1 MNIEGFRAAADRP
14 NAVLVVDPKS
24 AEVRVRN
31 NHVLNRAVTWLR
43 RRFSPSPMRDAARDA
58 AHNRF
63 LQAIADHRSGYDTG
77 DVNRAR
83 ELLARDV
90 LERKPLSSWRI
101 REVLD
106 DIDGRSSATTRV
118 NRRVAAYFHD
128 QTGITN
134 MLAARDLAANSRDE
148 QSSDAEFMRSG
159 EVGADPPRLADD
171 PHDPA
176 PTSEPG
182 TAREEVIAQTRTRP
196 SPSESTES
204 AAVPETAK
212 APAVG
217 ARRTARPQAAK
228 AEVGSTSRQRAKP
241 KYLTRELAK
250 AKLPGE
256 VAKHLKELIGARD
269 IVDADGLAKRG
280 NERTAQWVVE
290 NRVGRWYV
298 EALKDKGVKRLAA
311 REGTVS
317 VPGSLLND
325 VARSIADSPVLR
337 KYSDIKVQARDLIAL
352 HVKRDVDQGSS
363 MLGGAAP
370 DKPADRERRS

>member
-24 AEVRVRN
+24 AEVKLRS

-58 AHNRF
+58 AYNRF
-63 LQAIADHRSGYDTG
+63 LQAIADRRSGYDTG

-83 ELLARDV
+83 ELLADDV
-90 LERKPLSSWRI
+90 LERKPLTSRRI

-106 DIDGRSSATTRV
+106 DLDGRSGATTRV
-118 NRRVAAYFHD
+118 NRRVASYFRD
-128 QTGITN
+128 QTDITN
-134 MLAARDLAANSRDE
+134 TLAARDLAANSRDE
-148 QSSDAEFMRSG
+148 QAGDAESTYSG
-159 EVGADPPRLADD
+159 EVGADPSSLADD
-171 PHDPA
+171 PHEPHDPA

-182 TAREEVIAQTRTRP
+182 TAREDVTTQARTRP

-204 AAVPETAK
+204 GAVPETPK
-212 APAVG
+212 ASAAG
-217 ARRTARPQAAK
+217 ARRTARQQSAK
-228 AEVGSTSRQRAKP
+228 SDVGTTARQSAKP
-241 KYLTRELAK
+241 KYLTRELAR

-256 VAKHLKELIGARD
+256 VAKRLKELIGAGD
-269 IVDADGLAKRG
+269 IVDTEGLAKHG

-298 EALKDKGVKRLAA
+298 EALKDRGVKRLAA

-317 VPGSLLND
+317 VPHSLLND
-325 VARSIADSPVLR
+325 VARSIADSPVLK
-337 KYSDIKVQARDLIAL
+337 KYSDIKVQARSLIAL
-352 HVKRDVDQGSS
+352 HVKREIDQGPE
-363 MLGGAAP
+363 ATRP
-370 DKPADRERRS
+370 